1 MVGLNFPS
9 VLISVL
15 SDAGSILLPYRVAW
29 YVGSQG
35 ELKLKCFHPKP
46 GSTLL
51 NLPGLKNGS
60 FIQLLINAN

>member
-35 ELKLKCFHPKP
+35 ELKQMLSSKARLYFITCQVLKMV
-46 GSTLL
+46 LL
-51 NLPGLKNGS
+51 YS
-60 FIQLLINAN
+60 Y